1 MLVLAVALTAAA
13 LVFFKYA
20 NFFIDTLN
28 QVAGLGW
35 ATLSFLDILPLGISY
50 YTFKLISYVADV
62 YSGKVE
68 AERNPIDFSAY
79 VVMYPQ
85 LIVGPI
91 VRYRE
96 MAPALHTIR
105 GRCSLRQAEEGA
117 ILFVFGL
124 AKKVILADSIG
135 ALWLDIIASDGIGL
149 AQASTPLVWLG
160 VVAYSLQLYF
170 DFAGY
175 SEMSNGLSKMMGF
188 DCPANFNLPYMAT
201 SITDFWRRWH
211 ISLSL
216 WFRDYVYI
224 PLGGNRRG
232 QARQIF
238 NMLVAWA
245 LTGFWHGAN
254 WNFICWGLY
263 YFVLLVIEKSFLL
276 PYLQRGRIWPR
287 FYTLF
292 FVVLGWGIFTS
303 NQPGSPLGLLLNRL
317 FIPQGG
323 ISPVY
328 YLRNYGVLLVLGCL
342 CATPLPGWIWWK
354 RRGGSRRLRLLAC
367 LCRCDGAFL
376 CVCGG
381 CYGLHGAVR
390 GFLRRDTG
398 WKTSGF
404 IANRA
409 CSQRPRQGAVLAHV
423 VGLFIVGFSLFNVI
437 RSQACDPQSL
447 RIVAW
452 RKCRRFDGKPCLM
465 AVGLT
470 ILQPIL
476 QDQVAFRDSWIN
488 LESAVNNI
496 LFAKVEENDILLG
509 KDGWMFSKLFASEDE
524 HTQLQTNTAAVAE
537 FAARYPGRVTF
548 LLAPL
553 GQRDLSGNAAGRRA
567 DDG

>member
-1 MLVLAVALTAAA
+1 MVFNSVVFLFCFLPLALLLYYLVPGRLKNAVLLLESLLFYCWTGVTWLPLIAVLVGINYLAGLCMSKLRGGGRRAVLVLAVALTAAA

-20 NFFIDTLN
+20 NFFIETLN

-62 YSGKVE
+62 YSGKVG

-238 NMLVAWA
+238 NMLVVWA

-287 FYTLF
+287 FYTIF

-342 CATPLPGWIWWK
+342 CATPLPGWIWEK
-354 RRGGSRRLRLLAC
+354 TRRFTPVRLLVFAGVMVLSC
-367 LCRCDGAFL
+367 AF
-376 CVCGG
+376 VV
-381 CYGLHGAVR
+381 AA
-390 GFLRRDTG
+390 TG
-398 WKTSGF
+398 S
-404 IANRA
+404 
-409 CSQRPRQGAVLAHV
+409 
-423 VGLFIVGFSLFNVI
+423 
-437 RSQACDPQSL
+437 
-447 RIVAW
+447 
-452 RKCRRFDGKPCLM
+452 
-465 AVGLT
+465 
-470 ILQPIL
+470 
-476 QDQVAFRDSWIN
+476 
-488 LESAVNNI
+488 
-496 LFAKVEENDILLG
+496 
-509 KDGWMFSKLFASEDE
+509 
-524 HTQLQTNTAAVAE
+524 TAL
-537 FAARYPGRVTF
+537 Y
-548 LLAPL
+548 
-553 GQRDLSGNAAGRRA
+553 A
-567 DDG
+567 DF